1 MKHLKLVPIEVI
13 ITIML
18 IIVLGIIFI
27 VGKPTNCVEKSSKD
41 DTIQL
46 LQETELSE
54 TNSVSKTIATIKY
67 VTEFEYKGHTYLKF
81 GNGITHAGHCPACR
95 RPFHKLIDKNL

>member
-13 ITIML
+13 ITTIML
-18 IIVLGIIFI
+18 IMVLGII
-27 VGKPTNCVEKSSKD
+27 VCKPTNCVEKSSKD

-67 VTEFEYKGHTYLKF
+67 VAEFEYKGHTYLKF

-95 RPFHKLIDKNL
+95 RPFHKLIDENL

>member
-1 MKHLKLVPIEVI
+1 MKFTNLVPIEVI

-18 IIVLGIIFI
+18 IIVLGIIFL
-27 VGKPTNCVEKSSKD
+27 VGKPQNSRKSSKD

-54 TNSVSKTIATIKY
+54 TNSVSKTIATIKH
-67 VTEFEYKGHTYLKF
+67 VTEFEYKRHTYLKF

-95 RPFHKLIDKNL
+95 RPFHKLIDENL

>member
-1 MKHLKLVPIEVI
+1 MKHLKLVPIEVL
-13 ITIML
+13 ITVML
-18 IIVLGIIFI
+18 IIVLGIIFL
-27 VGKPTNCVEKSSKD
+27 VGKPQNIRKSSKD

-46 LQETELSE
+46 LQETQLFE

-95 RPFHKLIDKNL
+95 RPFHKLIDENL